1 MVCTIDHTVV
11 KEHCIEL
18 SGLDLWVHALVIEIA
33 CQLAGNF
40 QKVVWLSEGSACKII
55 HYIEFQSAVVIELI
69 IFTVGSLL
77 AAERGGEHLQQ
88 CSLHFIIGV
97 SSSGREYKKVFI
109 CLVTYP
115 VHMKI
120 GNLYICK
127 VYCHLN
133 SVLKFITKVD
143 IFIRKF
149 FHKHQPV

>member
-1 MVCTIDHTVV
+1 MVRTVYHTVV

-18 SGLDLWVHALVIEIA
+18 SGLDLRVHALVVEIA
-33 CQLAGNF
+33 CQLAGDF
-40 QKVVWLSEGSACKII
+40 QKVVWLSEGSAGEVIYDI
-55 HYIEFQSAVVIELI
+55 VFQSAVVIELI
-69 IFTVGSLL
+69 ILAAGCLL
-77 AAERGGEHLQQ
+77 ASERCSEHLHER
-88 CSLHFIIGV
+88 SLHLVVSVGGTCREDQRVLIG
-97 SSSGREYKKVFI
+97 
-109 CLVTYP
+109 LVAYS